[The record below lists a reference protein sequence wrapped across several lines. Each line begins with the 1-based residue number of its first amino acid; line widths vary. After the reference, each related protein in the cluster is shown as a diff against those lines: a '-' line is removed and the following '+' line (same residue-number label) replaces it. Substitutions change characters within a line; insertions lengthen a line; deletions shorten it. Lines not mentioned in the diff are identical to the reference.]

1 MDSQLKVLLVATEA
15 TPFTKVGGLADVAGA
30 LPKALRRIGVDA
42 RLMIPRYGDIRSSD
56 YEFQRV
62 GGSVPVPVGSDQEPV
77 HLLQTTAGDVPV
89 YLIWNDQYLSN
100 RERVY
105 GFNDDSQR
113 FVFFSRAVTEALKTM
128 DWKPDVVHANDWHT
142 AAALVWLDV
151 YGRSDE
157 CYKDI
162 ATLFTVH
169 NMSYQGL
176 CGRLILTFAG
186 MPDVPHLEVEP
197 PGQVNW
203 LAQGIAH
210 ADLTSTVSPT
220 YAREMLSGEIDP
232 TLVSLLEQKKD
243 TLFGILSGI
252 DTELW
257 DPSQDEAL
265 TQTYDQDSVKMRSVN
280 KTAFQRELRLPVDL
294 DIPLLGVVSRLDTL
308 KGLDLILSAVESLI
322 DRSDIQFVLLGT
334 GDPEYEARFQDLQSR
349 FPQNVRALI
358 RFDDRMARRIYSSV
372 DLFVLPSRAEASSMG
387 QMTAMHYGAVPVV
400 RAVGGLAD
408 TVVDADA
415 DPSRG
420 TGFTFRDYAT
430 EALQETL
437 IRALNAFG
445 DSNRW
450 RAIQRRAM
458 GCDFSW
464 AASARAYVDLYRR
477 AVAQHKEK

>member
-1 MDSQLKVLLVATEA
+1 MDSQLKVLLLATEA

-30 LPKALRRIGVDA
+30 LPKALRKIGIDA
-42 RLMIPRYGDIRSSD
+42 RLIIPRYGDMRSSD
-56 YEFQRV
+56 YDFQRM
-62 GGSVPVPVGSDQEPV
+62 GGSIPVPVGADHERV
-77 HLLQTTAGDVPV
+77 HLLQTVSGDVPV

-113 FVFFSRAVTEALKTM
+113 FVFFSRAVIAALKTM
-128 DWKPDVVHANDWHT
+128 DWKPDVIHANEWHT
-142 AAALVWLDV
+142 AAVPVWLDV
-151 YGRSDE
+151 YGRADAY
-157 CYKDI
+157 YKDI
-162 ATLFTVH
+162 ATLFTIH
-169 NMSYQGL
+169 NMVYQGL

-203 LAQGIAH
+203 LAQGVAH

-232 TLVSLLEQKKD
+232 VLVSLLERKRD
-243 TLFGILSGI
+243 WFFGILSGI

-257 DPSQDEAL
+257 NPTQDETL

-280 KTAFQRELRLPVDL
+280 KTAFQREQRLRSDL

-308 KGLDLILSAVESLI
+308 KGLDLILSAVETLI
-322 DRSDIQFVLLGT
+322 ERSDIQFVLLGT
-334 GDPEYEARFQDLQSR
+334 GDPEYETRFQDLQTR

-358 RFDDRMARRIYSSV
+358 RFDERMARRIYSSV
-372 DLFVLPSRAEASSMG
+372 DLFVLPSRAEAGSIG

-415 DPSRG
+415 DPGRG
-420 TGFTFRDYAT
+420 TGFTFRDYT
-430 EALQETL
+430 VEALQETL
-437 IRALNAFG
+437 IRALGVFG
-445 DSNRW
+445 DPDRW

-477 AVAQHKEK
+477 AIALHQEK